1 MHDKKIIAPSLM
13 HDKKIIATHRA
24 PKAIGPYSQGV
35 VSNGHI
41 FLSGQIPLNSNGE
54 LLDGNIQEQVALVFQ
69 NIRHLLETQNCTLQN
84 IVKLTVFLKDIE
96 NFDAVNDKMIE
107 LLEEPYPARSL
118 VQAAALPKNVDIEIE
133 VIAGLNKHGER

>member
-1 MHDKKIIAPSLM
+1 M
-13 HDKKIIATHRA
+13 HDKKIIATHKA

-35 VSNGHI
+35 VSNGHV

-54 LLDGNIQEQVALVFQ
+54 LLDGNIQEQVALIFR
-69 NIRHLLETQNCTLQN
+69 NIQHLLETQNCTLQN
-84 IVKLTVFLKDIE
+84 VVKLTVFLKDIE
-96 NFDAVNDKMIE
+96 DFDAVNDKMIE

-118 VQAAALPKNVDIEIE
+118 VQAAALPKNVDVEIE

>member
-1 MHDKKIIAPSLM
+1 MQ
-13 HDKKIIATHRA
+13 DKKIIATHKA

-35 VSNGHI
+35 ISNGHV
-41 FLSGQIPLNSNGE
+41 FLSGQIPLNSHGE

-69 NIRHLLETQNCTLQN
+69 NIQHLLETQNCTLQN

-118 VQAAALPKNVDIEIE
+118 VQAAALPKNVDVEIE

>member
-1 MHDKKIIAPSLM
+1 M
-13 HDKKIIATHRA
+13 HDKKIIATHKA

-35 VSNGHI
+35 VSNGHV

-69 NIRHLLETQNCTLQN
+69 NIKHLLETQNCTLQN

-96 NFDAVNDKMIE
+96 SFDAVNDKMIE

-118 VQAAALPKNVDIEIE
+118 VQAAALPKNVDVEIE

>member
-1 MHDKKIIAPSLM
+1 M
-13 HDKKIIATHRA
+13 HDKKIIATHKA

-35 VSNGHI
+35 VSNGHV

-118 VQAAALPKNVDIEIE
+118 VQAAALPKNADVEIE

>member
-1 MHDKKIIAPSLM
+1 M
-13 HDKKIIATHRA
+13 HDKKIIATHGA

-69 NIRHLLETQNCTLQN
+69 NIQHLLETQNCTLQN

-118 VQAAALPKNVDIEIE
+118 VQAAALPKNVDVEIE

>member
-1 MHDKKIIAPSLM
+1 MHV
-13 HDKKIIATHRA
+13 KKIIATHRA

-54 LLDGNIQEQVALVFQ
+54 LLDGNIQEQVVLVFQ
-69 NIRHLLETQNCTLQN
+69 NIQHLLETQNCTLQN

>member
-1 MHDKKIIAPSLM
+1 M
-13 HDKKIIATHRA
+13 HDKKIIATHKA

-35 VSNGHI
+35 VSNGHV

-54 LLDGNIQEQVALVFQ
+54 LLDGNIQEQVMLVFR
-69 NIRHLLETQNCTLQN
+69 NIEYLLETQNCTLQN

>member
-1 MHDKKIIAPSLM
+1 MQ
-13 HDKKIIATHRA
+13 DKKIIATDRA

-69 NIRHLLETQNCTLQN
+69 NIQHLLETQNCTLQN

-96 NFDAVNDKMIE
+96 DFDAVNGKMIE

-118 VQAAALPKNVDIEIE
+118 VQAAALPKNVDVEIE
-133 VIAGLNKHGER
+133 VIAGLNEHGER

>member
-1 MHDKKIIAPSLM
+1 MHNQ
-13 HDKKIIATHRA
+13 KIIATHRA

-69 NIRHLLETQNCTLQN
+69 NIQHLLETQNCTLQN
-84 IVKLTVFLKDIE
+84 IVKLTVFLKDIQD
-96 NFDAVNDKMIE
+96 FDAVNDKMIE

-118 VQAAALPKNVDIEIE
+118 VQAAALPKNVDVEIE

>member
-1 MHDKKIIAPSLM
+1 M
-13 HDKKIIATHRA
+13 HDKKIIATDRA

-69 NIRHLLETQNCTLQN
+69 NIQHLLETQNCTLQN

-96 NFDAVNDKMIE
+96 DFDAVNDKMIE

-118 VQAAALPKNVDIEIE
+118 VQAAALPKNVDVEIE

>member
-1 MHDKKIIAPSLM
+1 M

-69 NIRHLLETQNCTLQN
+69 NIQHLLETQNCTLQN

-118 VQAAALPKNVDIEIE
+118 VQAAALPKNVDVEIE

>member
-1 MHDKKIIAPSLM
+1 M

-35 VSNGHI
+35 VSNDHI
-41 FLSGQIPLNSNGE
+41 FLSGQIPLNSNGV
-54 LLDGNIQEQVALVFQ
+54 LLDGNIQEQVGLVFQ
-69 NIRHLLETQNCTLQN
+69 NIQHLLETQNCTLQN

-118 VQAAALPKNVDIEIE
+118 VQAAALPKNVDVEIE

>member
-1 MHDKKIIAPSLM
+1 MR
-13 HDKKIIATHRA
+13 DKKIIATHRA

-69 NIRHLLETQNCTLQN
+69 NIRHLLETENCTLQN
-84 IVKLTVFLKDIE
+84 IVKLTVFLKDIQD
-96 NFDAVNDKMIE
+96 FDAVNDKMIE

-118 VQAAALPKNVDIEIE
+118 VQAAALPKNVDVEIE

>member
-1 MHDKKIIAPSLM
+1 M
-13 HDKKIIATHRA
+13 HDKKIIATHKA

-41 FLSGQIPLNSNGE
+41 FLSGQIPIDSHGE

-69 NIRHLLETQNCTLQN
+69 NIQHLLETQNCTLQN
-84 IVKLTVFLKDIE
+84 IVKLTVFLKDIQD
-96 NFDAVNDKMIE
+96 FDAVNDKMIE

-118 VQAAALPKNVDIEIE
+118 VQAAALPKNVDVEIE
-133 VIAGLNKHGER
+133 VIAGLNEHGER

>member
-1 MHDKKIIAPSLM
+1 M
-13 HDKKIIATHRA
+13 HDKKIIATHKA

-35 VSNGHI
+35 VSNGHV

-69 NIRHLLETQNCTLQN
+69 NIQHLLETQNCTLQN
-84 IVKLTVFLKDIE
+84 IVKLTVFLKDIQD
-96 NFDAVNDKMIE
+96 FDAVNDKMIE

-118 VQAAALPKNVDIEIE
+118 VQAAALPKNVDVEIE
-133 VIAGLNKHGER
+133 VIASLNEHGER

>member
-1 MHDKKIIAPSLM
+1 M
-13 HDKKIIATHRA
+13 HDKKIIATHKA

-35 VSNGHI
+35 VSNGHV

-54 LLDGNIQEQVALVFQ
+54 LLDGNIQEQVGLVFQ
-69 NIRHLLETQNCTLQN
+69 NIQHLLETQNCTLQN

-118 VQAAALPKNVDIEIE
+118 VQAAALPKNVDVEIE

>member
-1 MHDKKIIAPSLM
+1 M
-13 HDKKIIATHRA
+13 HDKKIIATHKA

-54 LLDGNIQEQVALVFQ
+54 LLDGNIQEQVALIFR
-69 NIRHLLETQNCTLQN
+69 NIQHLLETQNCTLQN
-84 IVKLTVFLKDIE
+84 VVKLTVFLKDIE
-96 NFDAVNDKMIE
+96 DFDAVNDKMIE

>member
-1 MHDKKIIAPSLM
+1 MHN
-13 HDKKIIATHRA
+13 KKIIATHRA

-69 NIRHLLETQNCTLQN
+69 NIQHLLETQNCILQN

-96 NFDAVNDKMIE
+96 DFDAVNDKMIE
-107 LLEEPYPARSL
+107 LLEEPFPARSL
-118 VQAAALPKNVDIEIE
+118 VQAAALPKNVDVEIE
-133 VIAGLNKHGER
+133 VIAGLNEHGER

>member
-1 MHDKKIIAPSLM
+1 M
-13 HDKKIIATHRA
+13 HDKKIIATDRA

-69 NIRHLLETQNCTLQN
+69 NIRHLLETENCTLQN
-84 IVKLTVFLKDIE
+84 IVKLTVFLKDIQD
-96 NFDAVNDKMIE
+96 FDAVNDKMIE

-118 VQAAALPKNVDIEIE
+118 VQAAALPKNVDVEIE
-133 VIAGLNKHGER
+133 VIAGLNEHGER

>member
-1 MHDKKIIAPSLM
+1 M

-69 NIRHLLETQNCTLQN
+69 NIQHLLETQNCTLQN

>member
-1 MHDKKIIAPSLM
+1 M
-13 HDKKIIATHRA
+13 HDKKIIATHKA

-35 VSNGHI
+35 VSNGYI

-69 NIRHLLETQNCTLQN
+69 NIQHLLETQNCTLQN

-118 VQAAALPKNVDIEIE
+118 VQAAALPKNVDVEIE

>member
-1 MHDKKIIAPSLM
+1 MHDKKIITT
-13 HDKKIIATHRA
+13 DRA

-41 FLSGQIPLNSNGE
+41 FLSGQIPLDSHGE

-69 NIRHLLETQNCTLQN
+69 NIQHLLETQNCTLQN
-84 IVKLTVFLKDIE
+84 IVKLTVFLKDIQD
-96 NFDAVNDKMIE
+96 FDAVNDKMIE

-118 VQAAALPKNVDIEIE
+118 VQAAALPKNVDVEVE
-133 VIAGLNKHGER
+133 VIAGLNEHGER

>member
-1 MHDKKIIAPSLM
+1 M

-54 LLDGNIQEQVALVFQ
+54 LLDENIQEQVALVFQ
-69 NIRHLLETQNCTLQN
+69 NIQHLLETQNCTLQN
-84 IVKLTVFLKDIE
+84 IIKLTVFLKDIQD
-96 NFDAVNDKMIE
+96 FDAVNDKMIE

-118 VQAAALPKNVDIEIE
+118 VQAAALPKNVDVEIE
-133 VIAGLNKHGER
+133 VIAGLNEHGER

>member
-1 MHDKKIIAPSLM
+1 MHDKKIIG
-13 HDKKIIATHRA
+13 THGA

-69 NIRHLLETQNCTLQN
+69 NIQHLLETQNCTLQN
-84 IVKLTVFLKDIE
+84 IVKLTVFLKDIQD
-96 NFDAVNDKMIE
+96 FDAVNDKMIE

-118 VQAAALPKNVDIEIE
+118 VQAAALPKNVDVEIE